1 MMSAGLIGGPGLGYA
16 KDRFAAEEL
25 AKVDPALAAEWK
37 GTGDPSKFLTFEP
50 VQAIDPV
57 RLEEAKKA
65 AGAKK
70 LVAEGNKDKANIDLA
85 ATLTPEQEKVVAAD
99 IVGNRQ
105 TLKVDSFI
113 PAVMALCFLLLI
125 FYFKAIGGYRPLTVD
140 ESK

>member
-25 AKVDPALAAEWK
+25 AKVDPALATEWQ
-37 GTGDPSKFLTFEP
+37 GTGDPSRFLTFRP
-50 VQAIDPV
+50 VQAIDPT
-57 RLEEAKKA
+57 RLEEAK
-65 AGAKK
+65 G
-70 LVAEGNKDKANIDLA
+70 VAVEARTEA
-85 ATLTPEQEKVVAAD
+85 QATVVAAD
-99 IVGNRQ
+99 IEGNRK

-113 PAVMALCFLLLI
+113 PALMALCFLFLI